1 MITRD
6 LANTQSVGAFN
17 APAAGDF
24 HSCTVTGFT
33 CTCGG
38 FVSTDI
44 GFLGFGGRIID
55 RLGLRE
61 NFAAVVAA
69 VQAKANVTTSA
80 ESTAMVKYYGLTI
93 GLQHSSSTCSGGFS
107 NYSTDEWVNDYPL
120 VEVSTAT
127 STGASFYSV
136 EGADVAAA
144 SARLMTT
151 GLTSSTS
158 TGYAEYAG
166 RAPVFDL
173 VGAKRYIRMM
183 IAPHIEATG
192 CGSPT
197 LSVNGILIF
206 GDPGAGPHST
216 SIRGRIHVTSGCS
229 T

>member
-6 LANTQSVGAFN
+6 LANLQVVGAFDS
-17 APAAGDF
+17 PAAGDF

-44 GFLGFGGRIID
+44 GFLGFGGRMID

-61 NFAAVVAA
+61 NFAAVAAA
-69 VQAKANVTTSA
+69 VKARANVATSV
-80 ESTAMVKYYGLTI
+80 ESTAMLRYYGVTI

-107 NYSTDEWVNDYPL
+107 NYSTGQWVNDYPL

-127 STGASFYSV
+127 STGASYYTV
-136 EGADVAAA
+136 EGADVAAVT
-144 SARLMTT
+144 ARLMTT
-151 GLTSSTS
+151 GLSSSTS

-166 RAPVFDL
+166 PAAEFDL
-173 VGAKRYIRMM
+173 CGAKRFIRMM
-183 IAPHIEATG
+183 VAPHIEATG
-192 CGSPT
+192 CASPS
-197 LSVNGILIF
+197 LSVTGVLIF
-206 GDPGAGPHST
+206 GDPGSGPHST
-216 SIRGRIHVTSGCS
+216 NIRGRIHVTSGCS